1 MDWIKS
7 PIKENKNIA
16 VLKGA
21 AGSGKTVILR
31 QLYYELKKDE
41 LPIIALKADISK
53 GESVDNLE
61 KKLGLSTSLVDSI
74 DILTNEFEKVIVI
87 IDQIDALSQA
97 LSANREYI
105 QTYTLLI
112 HKLKTNP
119 GVRIVVSCREYDL
132 SYDADLIPLQKHK
145 IIDAAL
151 LDVSEVGSILKTTKV
166 NISDSRL
173 LNLLQTP
180 LHLELFCQVYQDA
193 ELSQIHSLYDLYSL
207 FWKEKLVKKKSKELI
222 NSCRNTLYKIV
233 DRMYSEQSLVVSS
246 VPFDDEA
253 LTVLESE
260 GIVQQ
265 KGTKQI
271 QVFHQTFYDFV
282 FAKQFVET
290 KKNIFEYLNENN
302 QGLFIRSCLKI
313 ILAYLRDYDLT
324 SYVKLV
330 DQLIKLDSIRFHIK
344 ELVILSFGY
353 VESPHEKEK
362 NFVKEKIIG
371 TEYQLLFIES
381 INKVEWI
388 NFLIVE
394 GLLNKFLFSRSEQYR
409 NAVIN
414 LINRNAN
421 TASPEVGKYLMKL
434 SKSRLSN
441 NLVSNFL
448 YFLQHWDD
456 NAILLFGRI
465 RKDVAKSDFHYGHMM
480 EQAMA
485 TRKDWVFE
493 EYAKMLLSKASNLG
507 ERIF

>member
-1 MDWIKS
+1 MRL
-7 PIKENKNIA
+7 A
-16 VLKGA
+16 Q
-21 AGSGKTVILR
+21 GKTVILR

-313 ILAYLRDYDLT
+313 ILA
-324 SYVKLV
+324 
-330 DQLIKLDSIRFHIK
+330 I
-344 ELVILSFGY
+344 
-353 VESPHEKEK
+353 
-362 NFVKEKIIG
+362 
-371 TEYQLLFIES
+371 
-381 INKVEWI
+381 
-388 NFLIVE
+388 
-394 GLLNKFLFSRSEQYR
+394 
-409 NAVIN
+409 
-414 LINRNAN
+414 
-421 TASPEVGKYLMKL
+421 
-434 SKSRLSN
+434 
-441 NLVSNFL
+441 
-448 YFLQHWDD
+448 
-456 NAILLFGRI
+456 
-465 RKDVAKSDFHYGHMM
+465 
-480 EQAMA
+480 
-485 TRKDWVFE
+485 
-493 EYAKMLLSKASNLG
+493 
-507 ERIF
+507 